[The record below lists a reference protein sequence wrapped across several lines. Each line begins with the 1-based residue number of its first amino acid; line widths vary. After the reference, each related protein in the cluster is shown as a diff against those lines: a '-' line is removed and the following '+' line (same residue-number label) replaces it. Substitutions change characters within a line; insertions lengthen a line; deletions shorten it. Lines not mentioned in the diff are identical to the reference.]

1 MMAAEQMIAFH
12 TLASLLNGIVTVP
25 ATDDRD
31 MTGIALDSRQVTPGS
46 LFLACTGEHQHGLAF
61 TEQAVSQGAS
71 AIAWEPD
78 GGEVDRIAA
87 QLNLSVPLI
96 AIPQLSQ
103 RVSQIAALFYG
114 HPSRFMTV
122 YGITGTNGKTSIS
135 QLLAQA
141 LMSEIPCG
149 IMGTLGVGL
158 PGQLTATGYTTPDAV
173 TLQKLLAELLQQG
186 MQALTMEVSSHALD
200 QDRAA
205 AVQFDSAIFT
215 NLSRDHFDYHETL
228 ENYAAAKQRLFNM
241 PDLTSAVI
249 NLDDPF
255 GSQLIGSLADSVEVL
270 GYSIEPTEPLPV
282 GLTGWARAERIDPST
297 QGMKIHIASHW
308 GVGVL
313 ETPLLGRFNAANLL
327 AVLLVLLHKGW
338 ALQRALKVMAGLHT
352 VPGRME
358 LLGGEER
365 PGVVVDY
372 AHTPDALEKAL
383 QALRKHCPGRLSV
396 VFGCGGDRDRG
407 KRPLMGGVAEKL
419 ADQLYVTDDNPR
431 GEPSGEIIRQILAG
445 LSEPDKVYV
454 EPDRGRA
461 IHVAVAAASPGDLVL
476 VAGKG
481 HEDYQLVAE
490 QVLHFDDR
498 EQVSAA
504 LNAWQGGVDE

>member
-1 MMAAEQMIAFH
+1 MAAERVRAFH
-12 TLASLLNGIVTVP
+12 ALSSLLNGIVSVS
-25 ATDDRD
+25 AIDDREV
-31 MTGIALDSRQVTPGS
+31 TGITLDSRQVTPGT
-46 LFLACTGEHQHGLAF
+46 LFLACIGEHQHGLTFA
-61 TEQAVSQGAS
+61 EQAVSQGAT
-71 AIAWEPD
+71 AIAWELD
-78 GGEVDRIAA
+78 GAEGDRIAA

-96 AIPQLSQ
+96 AIAQLSQ
-103 RVSQIAALFYG
+103 KVSQIAALFYG
-114 HPSRFMTV
+114 DPSHFMTV

-135 QLLAQA
+135 QLLTQA

-149 IMGTLGVGL
+149 MMGTLGVGL

-173 TLQKLLAELLQQG
+173 ILQKLLAELLQQG
-186 MQALTMEVSSHALD
+186 VQALTMEVSSHALD
-200 QDRAA
+200 QGRAA
-205 AVQFDSAIFT
+205 AVHFDSAIFT
-215 NLSRDHFDYHETL
+215 NLSRDHFDYHKTL
-228 ENYAAAKQRLFNM
+228 ENYAAAKQRLFDM

-255 GSQLIGSLADSVEVL
+255 GSQLIGTLAESVEVL
-270 GYSIEPTEPLPV
+270 GYSIEPTLQLPA
-282 GLTGWARAERIDPST
+282 GLAGWVRAEQIDPST
-297 QGMKIHIASHW
+297 QGMKIRISSHW
-308 GVGVL
+308 GEGIL
-313 ETPLLGRFNAANLL
+313 ETPLLGRFNAANLM
-327 AVLLVLLHKGW
+327 AVLLVLLHRGW
-338 ALQRALKVMAGLHT
+338 TLQRTLKVIAELHT

-358 LLGGEER
+358 LLGGAER

-383 QALRKHCPGRLSV
+383 QALRMHCPGRLSV

-407 KRPLMGGVAEKL
+407 KRPLMGRVAEKL
-419 ADQLYVTDDNPR
+419 ADQLYITDDNPR
-431 GEPSGEIIRQILAG
+431 GESSDEIIRQILAG
-445 LSEPDKVYV
+445 LSEPDKTYV

-461 IHVAVAAASPGDLVL
+461 IRVAVAAASPGDLVL

-498 EQVSAA
+498 EQVVAA